1 MFTQPNHK
9 DCINV
14 FEKQF
19 SFYISSLPCLEFF
32 IGTIW
37 RERQPSAFLGY
48 LVPCAGAFCMKRSRS
63 PSNDH
68 SHEKATTG
76 EESKAKKSRAEP
88 AAQHHPSPS
97 LSSSHHH
104 FDTMEVVPVGSSD
117 VPEEAKNID
126 LDLYSR
132 QYYVYGGKA
141 MTKMADSTVFL
152 SGLGGLGVEIG
163 TVQ

>member
-1 MFTQPNHK
+1 
-9 DCINV
+9 
-14 FEKQF
+14 
-19 SFYISSLPCLEFF
+19 LELF
-32 IGTIW
+32 G
-37 RERQPSAFLGY
+37 ENGAKLGQ
-48 LVPCAGAFCMKRSRS
+48 LAAVRRLCMKRSRS

-68 SHEKATTG
+68 AHEEEEDTPDCSRGEDERKAN
-76 EESKAKKSRAEP
+76 KKSRAEP
-88 AAQHHPSPS
+88 VLAAQHSPS
-97 LSSSHHH
+97 FSSSHHLH
-104 FDTMEVVPVGSSD
+104 YRLDTMEVVPVVGSSSD

-163 TVQ
+163 TAWMMTLTLNSLN